1 MSQAQAKRASPRRGA
16 ARKAGLRGEEV
27 LSAVQ
32 RALAERAGEMLAFSQ
47 DLVRIPTE
55 NPPGRGYRECSD
67 RIRLELSRLE
77 LSCEMIEA
85 PGHADSP
92 RRSLLGFHGE
102 GDRTLYFHGHYDVVP
117 AQAPTQFNPELREGR
132 LFGRGSADMKSGLA
146 SMIYAVHA
154 LKACDVP
161 LSGRIGLCIVPDEET
176 SGAGG
181 SAYLDQLGLL
191 GQEGVGM
198 LTPEPTSGVI
208 WNASRGAL
216 TMRVKVQGRAA
227 HVGLQHQGVNAFER
241 MLKVGERL
249 LTLKREV
256 EARRTGYRVNP
267 PAAAGSILMLGGRV
281 EGGTNFN
288 MVPESCAFTLE
299 RRFNPEEEL
308 ETEKAELLG
317 LFESLRSEGIEVEAE
332 ILQQGEATGI
342 RESEPLARVLFE
354 TVASVSGQPPVFEMC
369 PGLLET
375 RWYTR
380 RGIPAFAYGP
390 GSLELAHGPDE
401 SVAIERVSECALVYA
416 LTAARLLS

>member
-1 MSQAQAKRASPRRGA
+1 
-16 ARKAGLRGEEV
+16 
-27 LSAVQ
+27 
-32 RALAERAGEMLAFSQ
+32 
-47 DLVRIPTE
+47 
-55 NPPGRGYRECSD
+55 
-67 RIRLELSRLE
+67 
-77 LSCEMIEA
+77 MIEA

-92 RRSLLGFHGE
+92 RRNLLGFHGD

-146 SMIYAVHA
+146 SMIYAAHA
-154 LKACDVP
+154 LKANDVP
-161 LSGRIGLCIVPDEET
+161 LSGRIGLCIVADEET
-176 SGAGG
+176 SGTGG

-191 GQEGVGM
+191 GREAVGM

-216 TMRVKVQGRAA
+216 TLRVNVQGRAA

-249 LTLKREV
+249 LALKREV
-256 EARRTGYRVNP
+256 EARQTGYRVNP

-342 RESEPLARVLFE
+342 RESEPLARVLCE
-354 TVASVSGQPPVFEMC
+354 TVASVSGQPPAFEMC

-401 SVAIERVSECALVYA
+401 SVAVERVSECALVYA